1 MLGINARNKIRNGS
15 TNYSSRFLWVD
26 LQIREICTTV
36 EEDGTLDRIPE
47 LLVSLP
53 KTIEEIYSLA
63 LKRLSRGG
71 DKLEQA
77 RKAFQWIACARR
89 PMTISE
95 LEEAITIT
103 TDQKSWKVP
112 SIKLNLSRLC
122 KICGNLVDFDES
134 KGTISLAHHTVLD
147 FLFRSS
153 GIASMAD
160 FRIADR
166 EAQCYLAEICITY
179 LGFVDFRTSLVRT
192 TDTRNLENLSR
203 PINLLTPTLPKAP
216 WLSAAFQ
223 SFGNR
228 HWEREAPF
236 DLVNTMR
243 KEIGAHQSARIDPS
257 FQLLE
262 YCRTYWHDHSRYLP
276 LDNRKMVN
284 SFKAIILERNLPFD
298 YKPWDSLSDLES
310 LPHWKMFSWAV
321 RQAYTLVLHIWQDIT
336 PENEA
341 VNYWKRL
348 WSRDGGI
355 LFAYACSSGNLEQ
368 TDIILQAYKRDRSI
382 MRPSPDELSRGMVDA
397 AGLGHI
403 DIVERLLQEKA
414 DVNAAAEWYYGRTAL
429 QAASEG
435 GHLAVVERLL
445 QEKADVNA
453 AAEWDNG
460 RTALQAAAEGG
471 HLAVVERLL
480 QEKADV
486 NAAAGEGDNGRTA
499 LQAAAEGGHLA
510 VVERLLQEKADV
522 NAAGGSEQWKNSTSG
537 SGRRWTPS
545 CGRTA
550 ASREGRCQCCCCW

>member
-1 MLGINARNKIRNGS
+1 VLKECTLGINANNEIWS
-15 TNYSSRFLWVD
+15 ESANYSSRFLWVD
-26 LQIREICTTV
+26 LQIREICTAV

-47 LLVSLP
+47 LLESLP
-53 KTIEEIYSLA
+53 KTLEEIYSLA
-63 LKRLSRGG
+63 LKRLSRGE
-71 DKLEQA
+71 DRQLEQA

-95 LEEAITIT
+95 MEEAIAIT
-103 TDQKSWKVP
+103 TDQKSWKAP

-134 KGTISLAHHTVLD
+134 NGTISLAHHTVLD
-147 FLFRSS
+147 FLFRS
-153 GIASMAD
+153 SMAD

-192 TDTRNLENLSR
+192 TDTRNLEYLSR
-203 PINLLTPTLPKAP
+203 PANLLMPTLPSVP

-228 HWEREAPF
+228 RWERKAPL
-236 DLVNTMR
+236 DLVNTVR
-243 KEIGAHQSARIDPS
+243 KEISAHQSARIDPS

-262 YCRTYWHDHSRYLP
+262 YCRTYWHHHTRYLP
-276 LDNRKMVN
+276 PDNRKMVN
-284 SFKAIILERNLPFD
+284 SLKAVILERNLPFD
-298 YKPWDSLSDLES
+298 CRPWDSLSDLES

-321 RQAYTLVLHIWQDIT
+321 RQACTLMLYIWQDIV

-368 TDIILQAYKRDRSI
+368 IDIILEAYKRDRSI

-397 AGLGHI
+397 AGLGYI
-403 DIVERLLQEKA
+403 DIVERLLQENA
-414 DVNAAAEWYYGRTAL
+414 DVNAAAAAYKGRTAL
-429 QAASEG
+429 QAAAKG

-445 QEKADVNA
+445 QENADVNA
-453 AAEWDNG
+453 AAAGAWNG

-480 QEKADV
+480 QENADV
-486 NAAAGEGDNGRTA
+486 NAAAAAGDRGRTALQAAAEGGYLAVVERLLQENADVNAAAAAGYSGRTA

-510 VVERLLQEKADV
+510 VVERLR
-522 NAAGGSEQWKNSTSG
+522 AAGTK
-537 SGRRWTPS
+537 
-545 CGRTA
+545 
-550 ASREGRCQCCCCW
+550 